1 MRTRG
6 WMRVAAAPRDKQPG
20 YPATMNLAFALY
32 KYFPYGGL
40 QRDMLGIA
48 LACVE
53 SGASVT
59 VYCSEWQG
67 EQPDTIRVVILPV
80 QGHSNHVRNR
90 HFAQAL
96 QHALRESPVDYVV
109 GFNKMPGLDCYYAAD
124 TCFKAKV
131 MQERFPLVR
140 FLPRYRQFLHDEAAV
155 FSTPS
160 TTRILAISDRSVDE
174 YKQYY
179 PGVRRRCLI
188 LPPGIALNRKA
199 PRNAAAI
206 RQAFRT
212 EHFLLDDERVVLM
225 IGSGFRTKGLDRAIH
240 ALAALPKTV
249 LARTRLMVIGQDNP
263 DAFIRQ
269 ARALGVQDRITF
281 FAGRDDIPAF
291 LQGADVLI
299 HPAYR
304 ENTGTVLL
312 EAAVAGLP
320 VLTTEVCGYSHYIRD
335 NNCGVVITEPFEQ
348 ERLNQ
353 QLATMLE
360 NDEQRDTWKAH
371 ALAFADTADIYSL
384 HQRAATVIVKA
395 ASTRGD
401 ETA

>member
-1 MRTRG
+1 M
-6 WMRVAAAPRDKQPG
+6 KI
-20 YPATMNLAFALY
+20 AFALY

-48 LACVE
+48 LSCVE
-53 SGASVT
+53 SGASAT
-59 VYCSEWQG
+59 IYCGEWQG
-67 EQPDTIRVVILPV
+67 EHPENCTVVILPV
-80 QGHSNHVRNR
+80 TGHSNHERNR
-90 HFAQAL
+90 HFSQLL
-96 QHALRESPVDYVV
+96 QEALRQSPADYVV

-131 MQERFPLVR
+131 MQERFSLVR
-140 FLPRYRQFLHDEAAV
+140 FLPRYRQFLRDEAAV
-155 FSTPS
+155 FDAHCV
-160 TTRILAISDRSVDE
+160 TRILAISERSVDE
-174 YKQYY
+174 YEQYY
-179 PGVRRRCLI
+179 PGVRQRCLV
-188 LPPGIALNRKA
+188 LPPGIALSRKA

-206 RQAFRT
+206 RQTFRN
-212 EHFLLDDERVVLM
+212 EHFLLDDERLIVM

-263 DAFIRQ
+263 DAFVRQ

-281 FAGRDDIPAF
+281 FSGRDDIPAF

-335 NNCGVVITEPFEQ
+335 NNCGVVITEPFDQ

-353 QLATMLE
+353 QLASMLE
-360 NDEQRDTWKAH
+360 SDEQRATWKGK
-371 ALAFADTADIYSL
+371 ALEFADNADIYSL
-384 HQRAATVIVKA
+384 HQRAASVIVKA
-395 ASTRGD
+395 ASRQTGPS
-401 ETA
+401 A